1 MPFANSAERADHFH
15 KHGADFG
22 AKNARDYEAKA
33 DAFPLGSK
41 SSTVLD
47 YTRSQGDLVRFD
59 PATDEFGVLSASGE
73 VRTYFRPVPGVT
85 HKRSTNLEYFNVSCL
100 MRF

>member
-1 MPFANSAERADHFH
+1 MPFANSQERADHFH

-22 AKNARDYEAKA
+22 AKNAKDYEAKA
-33 DAFPLGSK
+33 DAFLLGRK
-41 SSTVLD
+41 
-47 YTRSQGDLVRFD
+47 
-59 PATDEFGVLSASGE
+59 AGE

-100 MRF
+100 LRF

>member
-15 KHGADFG
+15 KHGVDFG

-33 DAFPLGSK
+33 DAFLLGSK

-47 YTRSQGDLVRFD
+47 
-59 PATDEFGVLSASGE
+59 
-73 VRTYFRPVPGVT
+73 
-85 HKRSTNLEYFNVSCL
+85 
-100 MRF
+100 